1 MATSKNNR
9 KKGRKRQQ
17 MHHRPIPDHV
27 AKAQA
32 EQEKEEIKS
41 MQRSQN
47 ISFFGLV
54 IMIVGFV
61 MVVMGYALVGYPVTF
76 AGSLIGLLTTPQDLK
91 HRKIT
96 IAGHI
101 IYCVMV
107 AFLWFSEIASLS

>member
-17 MHHRPIPDHV
+17 MHSRPIPDYV

-41 MQRSQN
+41 MQRTQN

-61 MVVMGYALVGYPVTF
+61 LVVMGYALIGYPVTF
-76 AGSLIGLLTTPQDLK
+76 AGSLIGLLTTPQDMK

-96 IAGHI
+96 IGGHI
-101 IYCVMV
+101 VYCIMV
-107 AFLWFSEIASLS
+107 AFLWFSAIASL